1 MRLDALT
8 SKSNEDLIAVAEA
21 LAIDEHA
28 GRPRPELIHGVLDR
42 LFADR
47 GLRELTA
54 EGVLVLPPAEAEG
67 EEDGPPDAEDGDDRA
82 VRVPDGSLRV
92 ADRYGD
98 FRSLIAVPGSTI
110 RRLNLRNGDMLTGR
124 IGAEAGAGG
133 RLPMVEIDSVN
144 GKPVVAAARRRTFEY
159 LTPTHPE
166 RPLRLEYPGSR
177 YPEVGR
183 VVDLVA
189 PQGRGQRTLVVA
201 PPRSGKTML
210 LKELAKGIAHNHA
223 CTHLIALLIDER
235 PEEVT
240 DFIENTTARVH
251 FSTFDASPDCHIKVA
266 ENTIDMARRL
276 VEFGRDV
283 VVLVDSITRLTRA
296 YNAVAPATGRVMSG
310 GIEASSLQR
319 AKKLFGAARNLR
331 EGGSLTIIATALVE
345 TGSKMDDLIYEEW
358 KGTGN
363 SEIVLDRRI
372 AERQIWPAIDA
383 AKSDT
388 RQWALMFD
396 AREQRLRT
404 ALRAALA
411 GRGQRRGTIDTAPG
425 AATRDLIERIA
436 RTESNTALLADLARH
451 LEPEDR
457 REAVAAARR

>member
-1 MRLDALT
+1 MRLEALT
-8 SKSNEDLIAVAEA
+8 GKSDEDLVAVAEA
-21 LAIDEHA
+21 LAIDDWP
-28 GRPRPELIHGVLDR
+28 GRTRPALIAAVLDR
-42 LFADR
+42 LFAQR
-47 GLRELTA
+47 GLPSLTA
-54 EGVLVLPPAEAEG
+54 EGVLVLPPPG
-67 EEDGPPDAEDGDDRA
+67 GDDAAGTGRGGL
-82 VRVPDGSLRV
+82 PDGSLRV

-98 FRSLIAVPGSTI
+98 FRTLIAVPGATV
-110 RRLNLRNGDMLTGR
+110 RRLNLRNGDMLVGR
-124 IGAEAGAGG
+124 VAHAPTADG
-133 RLPMVEIDSVN
+133 RLPLAAVDSVN
-144 GKPVVAAARRRTFEY
+144 GKPVIAAARRRTFEY
-159 LTPTHPE
+159 LTPTHPD
-166 RPLRLEYPGSR
+166 RPLRLEHPGSA

-183 VVDLVA
+183 VVDLLA

-210 LKELAKGIAHNHA
+210 LKELANGIAHNHP
-223 CTHLIALLIDER
+223 CITLIALLIDER

-240 DFIENTTARVH
+240 DFVENTRAKVH

-388 RQWALMFD
+388 RQWALLFD
-396 AREQRLRT
+396 PREQRLRA
-404 ALRAALA
+404 ALRAAVA
-411 GRGQRRGTIDTAPG
+411 GRTSRRGTIDATPG
-425 AATRDLIERIA
+425 GATRELIERIA
-436 RTESNTALLADLARH
+436 KTDSNAALLAELARH
-451 LEPEDR
+451 LDPEER
-457 REAVAAARR
+457 RKALAAARP

>member
-1 MRLDALT
+1 MASMRLDALT

-21 LAIDEHA
+21 LAIEERT

-54 EGVLVLPPAEAEG
+54 EGVLVLPPAEAEA
-67 EEDGPPDAEDGDDRA
+67 DGPPDAEVGAERPA
-82 VRVPDGSLRV
+82 RVPDGSLRV

-98 FRSLIAVPGSTI
+98 FRSLITVPGPTI

-124 IGAEAGAGG
+124 IGGEAGAGG

-166 RPLRLEYPGSR
+166 RPLRLEYPDSR

-240 DFIENTTARVH
+240 DFVENTTARVH

-396 AREQRLRT
+396 EREQRLRT

-411 GRGQRRGTIDTAPG
+411 GRGQRRGTIDSSPG
-425 AATRDLIERIA
+425 AATRELIERI
-436 RTESNTALLADLARH
+436 TKTGSNAALLADLARH
-451 LEPEDR
+451 LEPE
-457 REAVAAARR
+457 ALVTAR